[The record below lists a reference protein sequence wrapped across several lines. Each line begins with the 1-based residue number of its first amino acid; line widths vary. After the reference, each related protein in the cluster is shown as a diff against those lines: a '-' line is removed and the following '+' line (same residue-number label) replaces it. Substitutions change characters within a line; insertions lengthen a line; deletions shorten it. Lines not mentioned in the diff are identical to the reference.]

1 MIFFRNKNDRRTRQN
16 LSNDRVSINE
26 NLASIGGLFGA
37 ISIIIT
43 GFLLYAIF
51 TAKSEDKWY
60 YITAVLINVALLL
73 MLMIG
78 AIIFDKIYLKK
89 WINIA
94 RPSEQRQ
101 NTSTISNDPEIFD
114 RTTTNAESQ
123 NSPSVMIDVPP
134 DYPGYYQSSTFNSQ
148 QQNLPNHS
156 NIVLIT
162 ANNDFTTNLNTKS
175 TTKTKDDEIKLNL
188 PPHYTDLYPNTT
200 MTVNVVKNDQ

>member
-1 MIFFRNKNDRRTRQN
+1 M
-16 LSNDRVSINE
+16 
-26 NLASIGGLFGA
+26 
-37 ISIIIT
+37 
-43 GFLLYAIF
+43 YAIF

-123 NSPSVMIDVPP
+123 NSPSIFIDVPP
-134 DYPGYYQSSTFNSQ
+134 DYPGYYQSPTFNTQ
-148 QQNLPNHS
+148 QQNLPNQS
-156 NIVLIT
+156 NIVLIA
-162 ANNDFTTNLNTKS
+162 ANNDFTINLNTKS
-175 TTKTKDDEIKLNL
+175 TTTKNDEIKLNL
-188 PPHYTDLYPNTT
+188 PPHYTDLYPNTNT
-200 MTVNVVKNDQ
+200 IMTIDVVKNGQ